1 MEGKAAKKAQD
12 RIAGIAFSQ
21 LLSGPAKKV
30 FFVCSFFDRWS

>member
-21 LLSGPAKKV
+21 LLSGPVKKV
-30 FFVCSFFDRWS
+30 FLRLQLF